1 MRFSHLRNRRGAV
14 LVFVT
19 IGMFVLLGISGLAL
33 DGGMAY
39 LTRAK
44 LARAVDAGSLA
55 AARTLRQG
63 QKNAEVEAYAVA
75 AANGVKVGGATSLSL
90 EFGTN
95 AKLQQTVLMR
105 ARRTIPLMFSRVL
118 GHNEMTIGAVAEATV
133 PPIDMVLVV
142 DRSGSLEDQK
152 AWKPLQDAVK
162 DFVKLFDDDIDQLGL
177 TSFQV
182 RANDEVLITHQFK
195 GAITGG
201 VSGMNSSGD
210 TNTGEGLRLAGEQLK
225 LPNVRPG
232 AAKVVVFF
240 TDGRPTAFR
249 ANLGGADRVIAVSPS
264 DNDKIRGYFDDPMS
278 IPMNKL
284 ATPSGCAGAATCFG
298 TWNEASV
305 RNQARKNGEA
315 AAEAIRASGAFV
327 YTIALGN
334 PTATD
339 PLLQPDL
346 GYLEGLA
353 NVDHKTHPSQ
363 PAGRSYFAPSA
374 GDLAKV
380 FQELAKDLLVRLSR

>member
-1 MRFSHLRNRRGAV
+1 MRFSLLRGRRGAV

-19 IGMFVLLGISGLAL
+19 IGTFILLGISGLAL
-33 DGGMAY
+33 DGGLAY

-55 AARTLRQG
+55 AARTLRKG
-63 QKNAEVEAYAVA
+63 QRNAEIEAYAVA
-75 AANGVKVGGATSLSL
+75 AANGVTIAGATTMSL

-95 AKLQQTVLMR
+95 AKLQHTVLMR
-105 ARRTIPLMFSRVL
+105 ARRTIPLLFSRVI
-118 GHNEMTIGAVAEATV
+118 GHREMTIGAVAEATV

-142 DRSGSLEDQK
+142 DRSGSLEAQK
-152 AWKPLQDAVK
+152 AWVPLQNAVK
-162 DFVKLFDDDIDQLGL
+162 DFVALFDDDLDQLGL

-182 RANDEVLITHQFK
+182 RASDEVLLSHKFK
-195 GAITGG
+195 GPITGS
-201 VSGMNSSGD
+201 VSGMNANGD
-210 TNTGEGLRLAGEQLK
+210 TNTGEGLRLASEQLK

-249 ANLGGADRVIAVSPS
+249 GNLGGADRVIAVNTID
-264 DNDKIRGYFDDPMS
+264 DNKLRGYFDDPMS
-278 IPMNKL
+278 IPMNKS
-284 ATPSGCAGAATCFG
+284 PVPNGCAGTASCFG
-298 TWNEASV
+298 TWTEESV
-305 RNQARKNGEA
+305 RDQARKNGVA

-334 PTATD
+334 PGAAD
-339 PLLQPDL
+339 PMLQPDL

-374 GDLAKV
+374 DQLDNV
-380 FQELAKDLLVRLSR
+380 FKELAKDLLVRLSR

>member
-1 MRFSHLRNRRGAV
+1 MRFPLIRNRRGAV

-19 IGMFVLLGISGLAL
+19 IGTFILLGISGLAL
-33 DGGMAY
+33 DGGLAY

-63 QKNAEVEAYAVA
+63 QKNAEIEAYAVA
-75 AANGVKVGGATSLSL
+75 AANGVKATGATTMSL

-105 ARRTIPLMFSRVL
+105 ARRTIPLLFSRVI
-118 GHNEMTIGAVAEATV
+118 GHKEMTIGAVAEATV
-133 PPIDMVLVV
+133 PPIDMILVV
-142 DRSGSLEDQK
+142 DRSGSLESQK
-152 AWKPLQDAVK
+152 AWVPLQDAVK

-177 TSFQV
+177 TSFHV
-182 RANDEVLITHQFK
+182 RANDEVLLSHKFK
-195 GAITGG
+195 GAIIGS
-201 VSGMNSSGD
+201 VSGMNANGD
-210 TNTGEGLRLAGEQLK
+210 TNTGEGLRFASEQLK

-249 ANLGGADRVIAVSPS
+249 GNLGGADRVIAVNTID
-264 DNDKIRGYFDDPMS
+264 DNRVRGYFDNPMS
-278 IPMNKL
+278 IAMNKS
-284 ATPSGCAGAATCFG
+284 PVPNGCAGTVSCFE
-298 TWNEASV
+298 TWTEESV
-305 RNQARKNGEA
+305 RDQARKSGVA
-315 AAEAIRASGAFV
+315 AAEAIRASGAFL

-334 PTATD
+334 PGAAD

-353 NVDHKTHPSQ
+353 NVDKKTNPTQ

-374 GDLAKV
+374 GELDDV
-380 FQELAKDLLVRLSR
+380 FQALAKDLLVRLSR